1 MICAHDEK
9 REHGCLPPGTSAN
22 PSANPTCRCPLAR
35 PIAAAARTRL
45 LSLPVVLT
53 KKARAIEAACPC
65 AFLYKAR
72 ISQLPASPKGLDAKT
87 RLAIVRDLI
96 PDRHNENSCPHGPR
110 VEPAHKV
117 QIAKRSTK
125 KAGAKKVA
133 KKKVAKAARGYK
145 EHFAGSRKGKGHKW
159 FDKIGAEQA
168 LPKIIALG
176 VKPDTAKGWL
186 RSWKREMRRRQI
198 ESVAG

>member
-1 MICAHDEK
+1 MPLCYRFNASTNW
-9 REHGCLPPGTSAN
+9 RPPQPKPPEDDWDNA
-22 PSANPTCRCPLAR
+22 P
-35 PIAAAARTRL
+35 
-45 LSLPVVLT
+45 
-53 KKARAIEAACPC
+53 
-65 AFLYKAR
+65 AR
-72 ISQLPASPKGLDAKT
+72 ISRGD
-87 RLAIVRDLI
+87 RLLNRLCRLHPEHDVPGIDDI
-96 PDRHNENSCPHGPR
+96 PDEDARVWRPLRHLLIQFKPNRPHGPR